1 MSTAKLVSLA
11 CGIALLLGG
20 CALPGSSSF
29 GGFSFSDTLPKMIG
43 DFGKGARVISV
54 LDSDGDVSFSVLVHG
69 KVHERLYE
77 NYCVR
82 STTTAGGTSCSHRIT
97 NRVHRAVPR
106 EREAARVTLGELDGG
121 VVGHLRDATGA
132 YDGAPVGLRGRR
144 WVVAAA
150 VFKAYVADLDGSHVR
165 RAKSAADRAFA
176 NSVSNGAGARRPGD
190 RGGSASG
197 PPPDL
202 PAPPG
207 QYAQGRPDF
216 DAFGQALK
224 ALRTKL
230 GRRARIS
237 LALVDT
243 GVVSFEYHAAHG
255 AVKLRW
261 DPAQSALV
269 LDGRP
274 FSGSDPS
281 FPLALLSAARAE
293 RMARAAATRE
303 HAEVA
308 PGILFTVVGGRPMAT
323 MTVDGPR
330 GPSNWTAS
338 AEGSGLHRLP

>member
-1 MSTAKLVSLA
+1 MSNAKPVSLVCA
-11 CGIALLLGG
+11 VALLLGG

-29 GGFSFSDTLPKMIG
+29 GGFSFSDTLPKMID
-43 DFGKGARVISV
+43 DFGENARVISV
-54 LDSDGDVSFSVLVHG
+54 LDSDGDVSFSVLVRG

-77 NYCVR
+77 NYCTPSNVN
-82 STTTAGGTSCSHRIT
+82 SGTSCSHRVT

-150 VFKAYVADLDGSHVR
+150 VFKSYIADFDGGHVHA
-165 RAKSAADRAFA
+165 AKSSADRAFA
-176 NSVSNGAGARRPGD
+176 NSVSAGAGARRPGD
-190 RGGSASG
+190 RGGSATG

-207 QYAQGRPDF
+207 EYAQGRPDF
-216 DAFGQALK
+216 DAFAQALR
-224 ALRTKL
+224 ALRARL
-230 GRRARIS
+230 GRGARIS

-243 GVVSFEYHAAHG
+243 GVVSFEYG

-269 LDGRP
+269 RDGQP
-274 FSGSDPS
+274 FSGHDPS

-293 RMARAAATRE
+293 RMARVAATRV

-308 PGILFTVVGGRPMAT
+308 PGVLFTVVGGRPMGI
-323 MTVDGPR
+323 MTVDGPS

-338 AEGSGLHRLP
+338 PDGRGLHRVP